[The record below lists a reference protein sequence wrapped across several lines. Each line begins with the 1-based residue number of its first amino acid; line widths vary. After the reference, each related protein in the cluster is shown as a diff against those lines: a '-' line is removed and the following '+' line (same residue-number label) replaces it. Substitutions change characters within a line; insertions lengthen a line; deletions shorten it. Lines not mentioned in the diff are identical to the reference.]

1 MHESTPTQPTGRRAL
16 SGLAP
21 LVGFLVLLIGI
32 ALPASSAQAA
42 PDATTTLAERYA
54 PIVVVREQP
63 EPCGEGEPFRPTPV
77 TTVLGRPD
85 VVLRGPNGEQ
95 VASPTAQDLVGRD
108 AGWYLDYPGNPLA
121 PQCDYEK
128 WFRQAS
134 QGTTPTLYS
143 RIATDPDHPD
153 SSPCSTGSST
163 RSTTGTTSTRAT
175 GRWCRS
181 SSRRPRRSRR

>member
-1 MHESTPTQPTGRRAL
+1 MHEPTHTQPAGRRAL

-21 LVGFLVLLIGI
+21 LVAPLVLVLGL
-32 ALPASSAQAA
+32 ALPAGAAQAA

-95 VASPTAQDLVGRD
+95 VSARR
-108 AGWYLDYPGNPLA
+108 
-121 PQCDYEK
+121 C
-128 WFRQAS
+128 
-134 QGTTPTLYS
+134 
-143 RIATDPDHPD
+143 
-153 SSPCSTGSST
+153 SST
-163 RSTTGTTSTRAT
+163 T
-175 GRWCRS
+175 
-181 SSRRPRRSRR
+181 